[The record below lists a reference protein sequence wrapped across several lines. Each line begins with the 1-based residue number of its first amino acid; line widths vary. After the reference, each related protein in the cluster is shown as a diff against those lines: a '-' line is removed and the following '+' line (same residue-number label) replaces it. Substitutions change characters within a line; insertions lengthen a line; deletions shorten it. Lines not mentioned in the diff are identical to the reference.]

1 VEMLKPTPKLPDAP
15 PKLPDSFLSLD
26 TGAST
31 SLSDSLD
38 TVFFSSAGEGETSR
52 VGKRASAVLKLAQEK
67 DELMAKLHEMT
78 ERLEAAERRRAAL
91 EARRGGTSDAA
102 AVAAPPPPSS
112 FRGRFHHG
120 TSTSVSAPASP
131 PATMTAVPRSS
142 MGDEGFRNSNG
153 NGNGNRA
160 ARQLPPL
167 PSPSRPS
174 AEPVK

>member
-1 VEMLKPTPKLPDAP
+1 
-15 PKLPDSFLSLD
+15 
-26 TGAST
+26 
-31 SLSDSLD
+31 LD

-78 ERLEAAERRRAAL
+78 ERLEAAERRRLAL
-91 EARRGGTSDAA
+91 EARRGGASDAA
-102 AVAAPPPPSS
+102 AAAAAAPPPPSS

-131 PATMTAVPRSS
+131 PATVTAVPRSS
-142 MGDEGFRNSNG
+142 MGDEGFRTSNVNG
-153 NGNGNRA
+153 NGIRA
-160 ARQLPPL
+160 GRQLPPL

>member
-1 VEMLKPTPKLPDAP
+1 MY
-15 PKLPDSFLSLD
+15 
-26 TGAST
+26 
-31 SLSDSLD
+31 
-38 TVFFSSAGEGETSR
+38 SAGEGETSR

-91 EARRGGTSDAA
+91 EARRGGASDAA
-102 AVAAPPPPSS
+102 AAAAAAPPPSS

-131 PATMTAVPRSS
+131 PATTTAVPRSS
-142 MGDEGFRNSNG
+142 MGDEGFRGSNVTA
-153 NGNGNRA
+153 NGTRV

-167 PSPSRPS
+167 PSPSRPN

>member
-1 VEMLKPTPKLPDAP
+1 MY
-15 PKLPDSFLSLD
+15 
-26 TGAST
+26 
-31 SLSDSLD
+31 
-38 TVFFSSAGEGETSR
+38 SAGEGETSR

-91 EARRGGTSDAA
+91 EARRGGASD
-102 AVAAPPPPSS
+102 AVAAAAAAAPPPSS

-142 MGDEGFRNSNG
+142 MGDEGFRNSNVTG
-153 NGNGNRA
+153 NGIRV